1 MTIGETVKRIYEQKA
16 VEKMPEHLHYVF
28 KRAADTAVARP
39 RLRNRGKERK
49 LVASQA
55 VSAVL
60 LSAFFLI
67 SARAQILGG
76 LHPFAP
82 ACFAAAAV
90 VWPRRGVA
98 FAIPVLLGL
107 STVVTAPD
115 LLVYAAVIAFLGT
128 VLVLYPSE
136 GDKQWIVVP
145 VIVAASVLVCKGLF
159 IALTSFTD
167 YKLLVTLFE
176 SLLSAGFS
184 LVYLIVL
191 TASRRFEI
199 ARRFSADET
208 TCIFLALIGFICG
221 FFGLQIGTVNVQS
234 AFSRLIIITVAY
246 LGGGGA
252 GAAVGA
258 LIGLVPS
265 LSQMVSPFMIATY
278 AFSGLLAGIF
288 GNFGRIGSAAGFI
301 LGDLILSL
309 YFLDTGDISSAL
321 AASATASLIFLIIPG
336 KAYKVVAK
344 SFTSS
349 GIKSEATEK
358 NERMLRIAQKKL
370 RSSGDAF
377 KELSDALSDLAGKEA
392 VSEDTNVRSAMEQL
406 SHQLCSRCSLRD
418 ICWEIDYHDTF
429 RGIVSLFESV
439 RDHGLADIKD
449 APDNFTRRCPHIGE
463 LIAIVNC
470 LYDLYCRSNYWQ
482 QQRISCGKLITG
494 QLAGMTEIIDALVS
508 GLADHGEER
517 EILERELR
525 RAVSKRGLPIENAGI
540 NTVNDRS
547 IEAWAQYVECPGET
561 YCRQAMEDEIG
572 RLLGKRYKVHGSS
585 CGCVECG
592 CRCSYR
598 LLAVGA
604 HSISVGKAQLTK
616 SGRDT
621 CGDSGGCIMLDDGR
635 QLLLVSDGMGSGPT
649 AARESAEA
657 ISLVAGLV
665 KAGFKQDTAIDV
677 VNAVLSL
684 RGGEESF
691 VTLDICLVDLYSC
704 AAEFIK
710 TGASTSYIKRGS
722 AVTAVKG
729 STLPVGMLYNVDKEV
744 VFEHIMPGDMII
756 LASDGLLGMDMDGEG
771 AWLSRVI
778 GEAVVNNPQ
787 AMAEYLLDKV
797 ISVSNGKIKDDI
809 TVLVAQMGEVA

>member
-1 MTIGETVKRIYEQKA
+1 MMLQLPHFY
-16 VEKMPEHLHYVF
+16 PF
-28 KRAADTAVARP
+28 KRMDATAVAKP
-39 RLRNRGKERK
+39 RLRRRGKERK
-49 LVASQA
+49 LVASRA
-55 VSAVL
+55 LSALL
-60 LSAFFLI
+60 LSVIFFI
-67 SARAQILGG
+67 SSRAQILGG

-82 ACFAAAAV
+82 ACLAAAAV

-107 STVVTAPD
+107 TTVVAAPD
-115 LLVYAAVIAFLGT
+115 LLVYVAVIAFLVM
-128 VLVLYPSE
+128 VLILYPLD
-136 GDKQWIVVP
+136 GRKQWVVVP
-145 VIVAASVLVCKGLF
+145 VLVAASVLVCKGLF
-159 IALTSFTD
+159 IALTDYTD
-167 YKLLVTLFE
+167 YQLLITVFE
-176 SLLSAGFS
+176 GLLAAGFS

-191 TASRRFEI
+191 TALRRFDI

-208 TCIFLALIGFICG
+208 TCIFLALIGLICG
-221 FFGLQIGTVNVQS
+221 FYDWQIGVIDVQS
-234 AFSRLIIITVAY
+234 AFSRLMIETVAY

-265 LSQMVSPFMIATY
+265 LSQMVSPILIATY

-288 GNFGRIGSAAGFI
+288 GNFGRIGSAVGFI

-309 YFLDTGDISSAL
+309 YFLETAEISSAL
-321 AASATASLIFLIIPG
+321 AASATASLLFILIPS
-336 KAYKVVAK
+336 KAYKAVAK

-349 GIKSEATEK
+349 GIKSNAAEK
-358 NERMLRIAQKKL
+358 NERLLRMAQKKL
-370 RSSGDAF
+370 KSSGDAF
-377 KELSDALSDLAGKEA
+377 KELSDALSDLAGDDSF
-392 VSEDTNVRSAMEQL
+392 SEDANVRSAMEQL

-439 RDHGLADIKD
+439 RDHGLADVKD

-470 LYDLYCRSNYWQ
+470 LYDLYCRSNYWR
-482 QQRISCGKLITG
+482 QQRISSRKLITG
-494 QLAGMTEIIDALVS
+494 QLTGVADIIDALACELV
-508 GLADHGEER
+508 DHGEER

-540 NTVNDRS
+540 NTISDRS
-547 IEAWAQYVECPGET
+547 IDAWAQFVECPGEM
-561 YCRQAMEDEIG
+561 YCKQAIEDEIG
-572 RLLGKRYKVHGSS
+572 RLLGKRFKVHVLS
-585 CGCVECG
+585 CGDVTCG
-592 CRCSYR
+592 GRCNYR
-598 LLAVGA
+598 LLATGA
-604 HSISVGKAQLTK
+604 HCFSIGKAQLAK
-616 SGRDT
+616 SGRDI

-635 QLLLVSDGMGSGPT
+635 QLMLVSDGMGSGPT
-649 AARESAEA
+649 AARESAET
-657 ISLVAGLV
+657 ISLIGGLV
-665 KAGFKQDTAIDV
+665 EAGFKQDTAIDV

-691 VTLDICLVDLYSC
+691 VTLDICLIDTYSC
-704 AAEFIK
+704 VAEFIK

-722 AVTAVKG
+722 AVTPIKG

-756 LASDGLLGMDMDGEG
+756 LASDGLLGMDLDSEG

-778 GEAVVNNPQ
+778 GEAVANNPQ
-787 AMAEYLLDKV
+787 ALAEYLLDKV

-809 TVLVAQMGEVA
+809 TVLVAQMGDVA